1 MIFFFDVPFA
11 TPSAATASAF
21 SWSKLLDEVNL
32 CCCVK
37 VVVVRDGLKPV
48 VKAVVV
54 VVVVRVASR
63 TRSFMVVVGTS
74 MLVINN

>member
-1 MIFFFDVPFA
+1 M
-11 TPSAATASAF
+11 
-21 SWSKLLDEVNL
+21 
-32 CCCVK
+32 
-37 VVVVRDGLKPV
+37 VVRDGLKPV